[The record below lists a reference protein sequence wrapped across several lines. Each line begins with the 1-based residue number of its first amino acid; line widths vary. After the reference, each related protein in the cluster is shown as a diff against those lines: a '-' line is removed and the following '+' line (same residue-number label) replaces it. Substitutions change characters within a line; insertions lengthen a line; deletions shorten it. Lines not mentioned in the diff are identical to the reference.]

1 MKSNINECAIRA
13 IKQLRI
19 ARGVKQT
26 ALSEVIG
33 CSECGWSR
41 IERGERP
48 LTLPELDTIADYFS
62 VSLADLLG
70 TGANDTQEHSLTF
83 LLTIHRV
90 APCQVQSLSCQPNL

>member
-70 TGANDTQEHSLTF
+70 TSANDMQEHSLTF

-90 APCQVQSLSCQPNL
+90 APCQVQSLSCQPSL